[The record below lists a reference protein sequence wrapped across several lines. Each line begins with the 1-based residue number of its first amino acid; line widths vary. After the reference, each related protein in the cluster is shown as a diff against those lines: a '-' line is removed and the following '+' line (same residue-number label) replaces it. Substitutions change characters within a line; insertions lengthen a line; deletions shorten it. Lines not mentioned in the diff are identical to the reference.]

1 MKTPMR
7 GLLLLAYAAVAYVA
21 AAPGLGDVLV
31 AAVCR
36 DLSVL
41 DVDSG
46 RLPEGVSASD
56 LWRVTR
62 SYGCWCRGGGGF
74 G

>member
-56 LWRVTR
+56 L
-62 SYGCWCRGGGGF
+62 CMCGGYPNGEVRNLDP
-74 G
+74 